1 MPSGGYHLQTKPI
14 SIVKS
19 HENQTTHLY
28 FMWNIVTSKK
38 IHNRSPQKMVPTGS
52 PWNKWPPLEPGT
64 RSRRAR
70 FWSRRWGQ
78 NLSFAACI
86 RSSASDGL
94 AAPNG
99 WRKMSGWYDRFI
111 GSRGTRNVIGAMQEI
126 RECLVAWSE
135 WRAEF
140 SWNTHG
146 SEEPEF
152 LLGHL
157 DHMFDTCWYK
167 LTQLTL
173 HRTRAKEK
181 VSLYHQNLY
190 PTRFLNMSSY
200 YSSLSILF
208 LILSPELI
216 SPWIM
221 SSLYT
226 IPSGKLT

>member
-111 GSRGTRNVIGAMQEI
+111 GSCHRGDAGNQGMLGCMIQMKSRIQLKYTWKWGTWVF
-126 RECLVAWSE
+126 V
-135 WRAEF
+135 
-140 SWNTHG
+140 G
-146 SEEPEF
+146 SS
-152 LLGHL
+152 GSYV
-157 DHMFDTCWYK
+157 WYM
-167 LTQLTL
+167 LIQTYS
-173 HRTRAKEK
+173 A
-181 VSLYHQNLY
+181 
-190 PTRFLNMSSY
+190 
-200 YSSLSILF
+200 YSSQNQGKGKSILV
-208 LILSPELI
+208 SPELI
-216 SPWIM
+216 SN
-221 SSLYT
+221 
-226 IPSGKLT
+226 